1 MFNYRPNLTWNIHY
15 SPAARPGIH
24 LTLFGA
30 YLAVRNVKIV
40 NYNFRNFFLQEQ
52 NSLKKTKSEIIIK
65 KNLIHSICK
74 CQIFFMPF
82 KPAIISNLY
91 SPIPTHNKMDE
102 KKSLAR
108 FGDLFS
114 SFVLL
119 FMKLLAVSSG
129 IPSWVYESGRGK
141 YKNKQRAHS
150 TNCCESK
157 IISFYYNFL
166 LLFASD
172 SHPPS
177 LPSIFHGWFFSP
189 SLCFVSSGGGLV
201 SVLIK
206 NHDRERSMIPILML
220 PVIKCIYCPPRTSHE
235 NCQRFRLTF

>member
-52 NSLKKTKSEIIIK
+52 TSLKKTKSEIIIK
-65 KNLIHSICK
+65 KNLIHFICK

-102 KKSLAR
+102 KKSLWPGSEIYFLVLCFCLWSSWQSPRGFRREFMKAGGESTKTSNEHIQQIVASR
-108 FGDLFS
+108 KSFLFIIIFFCCLQAIHILLLS
-114 SFVLL
+114 HPFFTVDFSLPRFVLFL
-119 FMKLLAVSSG
+119 RVVVSF
-129 IPSWVYESGRGK
+129 P
-141 YKNKQRAHS
+141 
-150 TNCCESK
+150 
-157 IISFYYNFL
+157 F
-166 LLFASD
+166 
-172 SHPPS
+172 
-177 LPSIFHGWFFSP
+177 
-189 SLCFVSSGGGLV
+189 
-201 SVLIK
+201 
-206 NHDRERSMIPILML
+206 
-220 PVIKCIYCPPRTSHE
+220 
-235 NCQRFRLTF
+235 